1 MMRYF
6 VNGEPYVY
14 THVCQE
20 SEKGQVMNSA
30 EKRDFL
36 VENLLD
42 IYSKCHVQAE
52 RYPRPENPRPV
63 ELGGK
68 DWSLMPDIVIN
79 NFRGWNKRAYYYVIP
94 EGTSFSVDLRQLPS
108 EIQNSY
114 LKVISGSVYC
124 LNKNKE
130 EYYEKGAD
138 FVTKFSSKT
147 ILPKQENHP
156 LDKILTDEELTTI
169 VAKAWFDYDTTELEK
184 YLDKDF
190 HFLNEFLF
198 DEISSREEYITFLGN
213 MLFAFKRNESILGV
227 KIKFD
232 AQKNKWSVLIKH
244 RDTRNKVVLAGIS
257 VHSHNGRITYMRIKK
272 LELSEFDR
280 PTSEGNEVEDI
291 REAFFKTARELY
303 PGKSDEELVKQIL
316 SDLDF
321 ARRTNIEN
329 DQFAKM
335 VAQYP
340 DIATIYAGWIEHFEH
355 GENPHLALLEVSQ
368 SVKDLISGRISSE
381 EYLSCKKKVNASK
394 KEVSEEQEEKSRDL
408 VLIELNEGELR
419 HIMMQVE
426 REVAERVKKIWQIET
441 YEKWKDRG
449 LELLNR
455 VTDEIEEE
463 RKSYGLWY
471 NECKLEDE
479 ELKNIE
485 HGGFSDISG
494 LTELKEQLR
503 SDFIDVLHEPR
514 RAKKLGLTLP
524 NGMLLYGPPGC
535 GKTIFAT
542 KFAEEA
548 KCNFIL
554 VNCSDIASTY
564 IHGTQQKIAKVFDEA
579 IEKAPSIIFFD
590 EIEAMIPK
598 RGAKGNEHT
607 QTETN
612 EFLTQLNHCGK
623 KGIFVIGATNHP
635 QDIDEAALRS
645 GRLDMKVYF
654 PTPDAETRAS
664 LFIHSLKNKELH
676 SKIDVNLLVEK
687 TEGYISADIKKIVEL
702 TARKAFRKKL
712 DYITMDMILEVIQ
725 SFKPTVT
732 QATIKEHEAI
742 RDKFEGRKK
751 EYNRIGFC

>member
-14 THVCQE
+14 SHKCSE
-20 SEKGQVMNSA
+20 HEKGMMMSPE
-30 EKRDFL
+30 EKREFL
-36 VENLLD
+36 IDNLMD
-42 IYSKCHVQAE
+42 IYGKCHMQVE
-52 RYPRPENPRPV
+52 RFSHPV
-63 ELGGK
+63 VLGEI
-68 DWSLMPDIVIN
+68 DSSHLPDIVIN
-79 NFRGWNKRAYYYVIP
+79 NFRGWNKKAYYYVIP
-94 EGTSFSVDLRQLPS
+94 EGTSLRVDLRQLPI

-114 LKVISGSVYC
+114 VKVISGSVFC
-124 LNKNKE
+124 LNRNKE

-147 ILPKQENHP
+147 ILPKQENKP
-156 LDKILTDEELTTI
+156 LEEILTDEELTTI
-169 VAKAWFDYDTTELEK
+169 VAKAWLDYDTTELEK

-190 HFLNEFLF
+190 HFLNEYLF

-213 MLFAFKRNESILGV
+213 MLLAFKRNESILGV
-227 KIKFD
+227 KIKYD
-232 AQKNKWSVLIKH
+232 AKKDKWTVLIKH
-244 RDTRNKVVLAGIS
+244 RDTRNRVVVAGIS
-257 VHSHNGRITYMRIKK
+257 VHSHNGRIMYMRLRK
-272 LELSEFDR
+272 LDLLEFEKPR
-280 PTSEGNEVEDI
+280 PEGNDINDI
-291 REAFFKTARELY
+291 RDTFFKTARELY

-355 GENPHLALLEVSQ
+355 GENPHLALLNVSQ

-381 EYLSCKKKVNASK
+381 EYLSSK
-394 KEVSEEQEEKSRDL
+394 RNVKIDKQESGEEQEEKKHDFVR
-408 VLIELNEGELR
+408 IELNEGELR
-419 HIMMQVE
+419 HIIMRVE
-426 REVAERVKKIWQIET
+426 RDVAERFYKLRQQES

-455 VTDEIEEE
+455 AINELEEE
-463 RKSYGLWY
+463 KKSYGLWY
-471 NECKLEDE
+471 NERKLEDE
-479 ELKNIE
+479 DLKNIE
-485 HGGFSDISG
+485 QGGFSDISG

-503 SDFIDVLHEPR
+503 SDFIDVLHEPK

-564 IHGTQQKIAKVFDEA
+564 IHGTQQKIAKVFEEA

-676 SKIDVNLLVEK
+676 SKVDINQLVEK
-687 TEGYISADIKKIVEL
+687 TEGYISADIKMIVEL
-702 TARKAFRKKL
+702 TARKAFREKL
-712 DYITMDMILEVIQ
+712 DYITMDMILEVLK

-751 EYNRIGFC
+751 EFNPIGFH

>member
-6 VNGEPYVY
+6 INGEPYVY
-14 THVCQE
+14 SHKCSE
-20 SEKGQVMNSA
+20 YEKGMLMSPA
-30 EKRDFL
+30 EKREFL
-36 VENLLD
+36 IENLLD
-42 IYSKCHVQAE
+42 IYGKCHMQVE
-52 RYPRPENPRPV
+52 RYSPSV
-63 ELGGK
+63 VLG
-68 DWSLMPDIVIN
+68 DMDSSYLPDIVIN
-79 NFRGWNKRAYYYVIP
+79 NFRGWNKKAYYYVIP
-94 EGTSFSVDLRQLPS
+94 EGTSFRLDLRQLPE
-108 EIQNSY
+108 EIQNSFV
-114 LKVISGSVYC
+114 KVISGSVFC
-124 LNKNKE
+124 LNRNKE

-147 ILPKQENHP
+147 ILPKQENNP

-169 VAKAWFDYDTTELEK
+169 VAKTWLDYDTTELEK

-213 MLFAFKRNESILGV
+213 MLLAFKRNESILGV
-227 KIKFD
+227 KIKYD
-232 AQKNKWSVLIKH
+232 AKTNKWSVLIKH
-244 RDTRNKVVLAGIS
+244 KDTRNKIVVAGIS
-257 VHSHNGRITYMRIKK
+257 VHSHNGRITYMRLKK
-272 LELSEFDR
+272 LDLLDFER
-280 PTSEGNEVEDI
+280 PRPNGHGMNDI
-291 REAFFKTARELY
+291 REAFFNTARELY

-321 ARRTNIEN
+321 AKRSNIEN
-329 DQFAKM
+329 EQFAKM

-340 DIATIYAGWIEHFEH
+340 DIATIYAGWIEYFEH
-355 GENPHLALLEVSQ
+355 GENPHLALLNVSQ

-381 EYLSCKKKVNASK
+381 EYLSCKKKVNLAQQNDTI
-394 KEVSEEQEEKSRDL
+394 ESEKNERDL
-408 VLIELNEGELR
+408 VQIELNQGEMRNILMR
-419 HIMMQVE
+419 VE
-426 REVAERVKKIWQIET
+426 REVAEKLSELWKRET
-441 YEKWKDRG
+441 YDKWKDRG
-449 LELLNR
+449 LELLKIAMQ
-455 VTDEIEEE
+455 ELEEE
-463 RKSYGLWY
+463 KKSYGLWY
-471 NECKLEDE
+471 NERKLEDDD
-479 ELKNIE
+479 LKNIE
-485 HGGFSDISG
+485 QGGFSDISG

-503 SDFIDVLHEPR
+503 SDFIDVLHEPK

-564 IHGTQQKIAKVFDEA
+564 IHGTQQKIAKVFEEA

-664 LFIHSLKNKELH
+664 LFIHSLKNKELR
-676 SKIDVNLLVEK
+676 SKFDINLLVEK
-687 TEGYISADIKKIVEL
+687 TDGYISADIKKIVEL
-702 TARKAFRKKL
+702 TARKAFREKL
-712 DYITMDMILEVIQ
+712 DYITMDMVLDVLKT
-725 SFKPTVT
+725 FKPTVT

-742 RDKFEGRKK
+742 RDKFEGRKQ
-751 EYNRIGFC
+751 EYKRIGFC